1 MTDLLPCP
9 FCGDEAEDYD
19 SDFGNGIYCTGCGA
33 MVGEPIHLDYRVD
46 ERITYE
52 QAAAAWNTRAE
63 RTCRITS
70 EEYDDLLDVFTT
82 HFSCGHSKSGRAEF
96 FNYCPNCGARVV
108 TE

>member
-19 SDFGNGIYCTGCGA
+19 SDFGNGIYCMGCGA

-52 QAAAAWNTRAE
+52 QAASAWNTRAE
-63 RTCRITS
+63 RTCHDTAPEGAEWFMCS
-70 EEYDDLLDVFTT
+70 ECEKGTYEVYEYD
-82 HFSCGHSKSGRAEF
+82 
-96 FNYCPNCGARVV
+96 YCPNCGAKVV
-108 TE
+108 E